1 MRENRFQQRE
11 RVRGVVA
18 KIFFRPMHGFA
29 GLNERRE
36 MHHSL
41 RLDLGKNLVKQ
52 RAVCDVADDQSGRS
66 GKRGAMPMR
75 EIIEND
81 GLVTAIQ
88 QLRDHHASDVASAT
102 RYEYSLY
109 HACDGLVSKE
119 IAVIL
124 IRARCP
130 QFDANALAVVAGYC
144 NMQR

>member
-1 MRENRFQQRE
+1 
-11 RVRGVVA
+11 
-18 KIFFRPMHGFA
+18 
-29 GLNERRE
+29 
-36 MHHSL
+36 
-41 RLDLGKNLVKQ
+41 
-52 RAVCDVADDQSGRS
+52 
-66 GKRGAMPMR
+66 MPMR

-102 RYEYSLY
+102 RYEYSLC

-130 QFDANALAVVAGYC
+130 QFDANALAVVAGHC